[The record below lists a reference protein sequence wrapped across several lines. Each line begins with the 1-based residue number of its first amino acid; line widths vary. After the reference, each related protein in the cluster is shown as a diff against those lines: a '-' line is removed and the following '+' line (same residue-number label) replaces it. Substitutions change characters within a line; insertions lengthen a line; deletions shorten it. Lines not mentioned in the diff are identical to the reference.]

1 MNRSLKTMSRKD
13 AEEEL
18 ARLRAEQTVIREAH
32 AEQRRL
38 IQENLVRLEEIRQT
52 RYEQTPKDV
61 RLLTQ
66 KGSSMCFRVDAAA
79 RYRVL
84 EAEMKERAR
93 REK

>member
-1 MNRSLKTMSRKD
+1 MSRKD

-18 ARLRAEQTVIREAH
+18 ARLHAEHTVIREAH

-38 IQENLVRLEEIRQT
+38 IDENLVRLEEIRQT
-52 RYEQTPKDV
+52 RYDPPTPKDV
-61 RLLTQ
+61 RLLTR

-84 EAEMKERAR
+84 EAEKKERAR